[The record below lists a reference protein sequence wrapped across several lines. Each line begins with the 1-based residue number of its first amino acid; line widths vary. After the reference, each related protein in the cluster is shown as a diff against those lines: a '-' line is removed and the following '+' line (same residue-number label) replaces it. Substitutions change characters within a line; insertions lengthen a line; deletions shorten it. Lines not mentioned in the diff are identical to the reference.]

1 MTFLFFIYLTLVSHF
16 ITMISDNERDILKEF
31 GKHLKGLRE
40 ERKLSFREFS
50 KLSGVNTGDIV
61 KYENGESGPNILTLK
76 KLAVGLKIHP
86 TKLLDFNFNIDFNAG
101 LE

>member
-1 MTFLFFIYLTLVSHF
+1 M
-16 ITMISDNERDILKEF
+16 ITVKERSILKEF
-31 GKHLKGLRE
+31 GKHLKALRE
-40 ERKLSFREFS
+40 AQGLSFREFS

-76 KLAVGLKIHP
+76 KLAIGLKIHP
-86 TKLLDFNFNIDFNAG
+86 MKLLEFNFNIDFNAG